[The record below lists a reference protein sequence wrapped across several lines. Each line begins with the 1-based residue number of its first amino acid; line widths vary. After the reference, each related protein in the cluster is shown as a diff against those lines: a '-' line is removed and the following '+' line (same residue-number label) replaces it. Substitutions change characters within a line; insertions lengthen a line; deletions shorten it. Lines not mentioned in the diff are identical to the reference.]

1 MTRKVKKFFWS
12 YDVEKTEK
20 WLGDMGAKG
29 YVLQRINL
37 LTRQF
42 YFEKSNTNQINYHIV
57 YARAGKPVLTETLKH
72 AGWEQIVQYQNW
84 HVLVHKGSEVNIS
97 AYPSR
102 EGVIK
107 RNRSLTYIFGSML
120 LLFFC
125 ILMTFLMSMTLM
137 LILNGDKAIFVP
149 SPYWS
154 LTGMFAFIMFALVIL
169 SMYSLTKIGQT
180 NRKLEGISSFSQTT
194 PHKTSPNQ
202 RLIVKR
208 RFLWFEAPDKL
219 ETWLEKMEKKGYQ
232 LQRISKNGIS
242 FYFKQGNPRTMSY
255 CVDFHYHVNKT
266 YLDLQREAGWELK
279 FMRNTVMLNWF
290 IWAKSYEADS
300 QKPRIYSDD
309 TFHRKQVRKVMMV
322 NLLFSLPFLAL
333 IYMMLTMNDYF
344 TWNMSGFRWS
354 MLIIYIA
361 FSIIFMLRIIRSI
374 CYFFRMRKVI
384 ETN

>member
-1 MTRKVKKFFWS
+1 
-12 YDVEKTEK
+12 
-20 WLGDMGAKG
+20 
-29 YVLQRINL
+29 
-37 LTRQF
+37 
-42 YFEKSNTNQINYHIV
+42 
-57 YARAGKPVLTETLKH
+57 
-72 AGWEQIVQYQNW
+72 
-84 HVLVHKGSEVNIS
+84 
-97 AYPSR
+97 
-102 EGVIK
+102 
-107 RNRSLTYIFGSML
+107 ML
-120 LLFFC
+120 FLFFC

-290 IWAKSYEADS
+290 IWTKSYEADS

-309 TFHRKQVRKVMMV
+309 TFHRKQVRKVM
-322 NLLFSLPFLAL
+322 
-333 IYMMLTMNDYF
+333 ID
-344 TWNMSGFRWS
+344 
-354 MLIIYIA
+354 
-361 FSIIFMLRIIRSI
+361 
-374 CYFFRMRKVI
+374 RKSTRLNSSHVAI
-384 ETN
+384 SYAVFCLKKKKSTE